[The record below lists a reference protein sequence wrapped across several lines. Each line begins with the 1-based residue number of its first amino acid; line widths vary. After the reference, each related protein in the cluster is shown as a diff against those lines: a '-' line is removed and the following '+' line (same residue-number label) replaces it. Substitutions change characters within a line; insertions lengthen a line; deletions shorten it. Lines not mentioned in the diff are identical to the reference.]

1 MADTTSAAPRV
12 TVIISTYN
20 WSTVLPFSIR
30 SVLDQT
36 FRDFELLVIG
46 DGCTDDSEAVVN
58 AVGDSRV
65 RWINLPENTGHQ
77 SAPNNRGL
85 TEAQGE
91 FIAYLGH
98 DDLWLPHHLE
108 SALRTFDACGADL
121 TYSLLAKVS
130 PEARFALPYIAY
142 PERGYLTPPSA
153 IVHRRSMTEK
163 IGGWKD
169 YRELAFSPDTELWRR
184 GAAAGFRFEFV
195 PRLTA
200 VKFPAAIRSGVYRD
214 KPCHEQAAW
223 LARIQAEPAFEAE
236 QLVTMITRGD
246 AVRAMTGRS
255 LIPLVAQELLRRVRW
270 RLSPSSG
277 RRALFWRPKGRGI
290 AWKRTFKGL

>member
-12 TVIISTYN
+12 TVIIATYH
-20 WSTVLPFSIR
+20 WSTVLPFSIA
-30 SVLDQT
+30 SVLAQT

-77 SAPNNRGL
+77 SRPNNRGL
-85 TEAQGE
+85 AEARGE

-108 SALRTFDACGADL
+108 LAVRALDATGAAL
-121 TYSLLAKVS
+121 TYSLLAKV
-130 PEARFALPYIAY
+130 PPDARFALPYIPY
-142 PERGYLTPPSA
+142 PERGYWTPPAA
-153 IVHRRSMTEK
+153 IVHRRSMTER
-163 IGGWKD
+163 IGGWRH
-169 YRELAFSPDTELWRR
+169 YRDLRTAPDSELWRR
-184 GAAAGFRFEFV
+184 AHAAGFRFEFV

-200 VKFPAAIRSGVYRD
+200 VKFAASDRRGVYRD

-223 LARIQAEPAFEAE
+223 LARIKTEPSFEVE
-236 QLVTMITRGD
+236 QLANMIVRGD
-246 AVRAMTGRS
+246 AVRAITGRS
-255 LIPLVAQELLRRVRW
+255 LIPLVVQELVRRVRW
-270 RLSPSSG
+270 RLSASSG
-277 RRALFWRPKGRGI
+277 RRALFWWRKGAAIPRV
-290 AWKRTFKGL
+290 RTFKGL